1 MAVLKL
7 NMAPGPPSPGDYKD
21 FIRLLEF
28 KIGELKDERDSLK
41 KTCVELLQRLQM
53 VEAQRD
59 DYVTLFQ
66 RFGVRY
72 VVPRR

>member
-7 NMAPGPPSPGDYKD
+7 NMAPGPPSPTDYRD
-21 FIRLLEF
+21 YIRLMEYKL
-28 KIGELKDERDSLK
+28 KELKDERDSLK
-41 KTCVELLQRLQM
+41 KTCVELRQRLQM
-53 VEAQRD
+53 AEAQRD

-72 VVPRR
+72 AVPRR